1 MDATVANSRDAW
13 RSRRR
18 ATGGFRTMSRRPL
31 DRLLLLMAYLGF
43 VSLGLPDAAL
53 GIVWPSVRESF
64 ALPQGA
70 LGWPLAAAASGYVLS
85 GMLAGRVLA
94 AIGVGW
100 LLGGSTLLVAVGV
113 AGYALSPSA
122 SVFIGAACV
131 VGWGSGAVDSGLNV
145 YAAERFGPRHMAF
158 LHAAYSVGAAVG
170 AFTLS
175 AFVAASRSWRDG
187 YGLIALLLTALSVAF
202 LATRKRWRSQE
213 DLVAPTSP
221 GAVPLT
227 PTAPLDSAT
236 TVGTLSAL
244 RFPLVRLHA
253 LLFFV
258 YSGVELGIGHW
269 SYSILTRSRMI
280 EPKAA
285 ALAVSS
291 YWACLF
297 VGRVLA
303 GFSVD
308 RLGTAALLRGG
319 MLLAA
324 AATSSFAALPLSA
337 TLSAVVLGVIGLA
350 IAPLYPG
357 LMSETPRRVGVR
369 AAGHA
374 VGFQVSAATA
384 GAVLLPTLGGVVAEW
399 HGLEFTAAL
408 VALTAILLVSLH
420 ELLLHRVGQ
429 SC

>member
-1 MDATVANSRDAW
+1 MP
-13 RSRRR
+13 
-18 ATGGFRTMSRRPL
+18 RPHP

-43 VSLGLPDAAL
+43 VSLGLPDAVL

-64 ALPQGA
+64 GLSQGA
-70 LGWPLAAAASGYVLS
+70 LGWPLTAAASGYVLS
-85 GMLAGRVLA
+85 GLFAGRVLA

-100 LLGGSTLLVAVGV
+100 LLGGSTLLVAFGV
-113 AGYALSPSA
+113 AGYALSPYA
-122 SVFIGAACV
+122 AVFIAAACV
-131 VGWGSGAVDSGLNV
+131 VGWGSGAVDSGLNT

-158 LHAAYSVGAAVG
+158 LHAAYSVGAALG

-175 AFVAASRSWRDG
+175 GFIAASRSWRDG
-187 YGLIALLLTALSVAF
+187 YGLIALLLAGLSVAF
-202 LATRKRWRSQE
+202 FATRARWRSQAAA
-213 DLVAPTSP
+213 VTSP
-221 GAVPLT
+221 SPGPAPLT
-227 PTAPLDSAT
+227 STVLLDDTATL
-236 TVGTLSAL
+236 GTLSAL
-244 RFPLVRLHA
+244 RLPLVKLHA

-269 SYSILTRSRMI
+269 SFSILTRARMI

-285 ALAVSS
+285 AFAVSS

-297 VGRVLA
+297 LGRVLA

-308 RLGTAALLRGG
+308 RLGSASLVRGG

-324 AATSSFAALPLSA
+324 VAASSFAMLPLSA
-337 TLSAVVLGVIGLA
+337 TMSAVVLAVIGLA
-350 IAPLYPG
+350 IAPIYPG
-357 LMSETPRRVGVR
+357 LMSETPRRVGVS

-384 GAVLLPTLGGVVAEW
+384 GAVLLPTLGGVLAEW
-399 HGLEFTAAL
+399 RGLEFTAAL
-408 VALTAILLVSLH
+408 VALTAVLLLSLH
-420 ELLLHRVGQ
+420 ELLLHRIGQ

>member
-1 MDATVANSRDAW
+1 
-13 RSRRR
+13 
-18 ATGGFRTMSRRPL
+18 MSRRPL

-122 SVFIGAACV
+122 AVFIGAACV
-131 VGWGSGAVDSGLNV
+131 VGWGSGAVDSGLNA

-175 AFVAASRSWRDG
+175 GFIAASRSWRDG

-202 LATRKRWRSQE
+202 FATRKRWRSQE
-213 DLVAPTSP
+213 DWVAPAPP
-221 GAVPLT
+221 GAVPL
-227 PTAPLDSAT
+227 ASAVPLDSST
-236 TVGTLSAL
+236 TLGTLSAL
-244 RFPLVRLHA
+244 RLPLVRLQA

-269 SYSILTRSRMI
+269 SFSILTRARMI

-285 ALAVSS
+285 AFAVSS

-308 RLGTAALLRGG
+308 RLGTGALVRGG

-350 IAPLYPG
+350 IAPIYPG

-369 AAGHA
+369 VAGHA

-399 HGLEFTAAL
+399 RGLEFTAAL
-408 VALTAILLVSLH
+408 VALTAVLLVSLH
-420 ELLLHRVGQ
+420 ELLLRRVGQ